1 MSNPRP
7 PFNQDAVLRAQEG
20 KVLAGPAH
28 RGVALDEGGATKE
41 LGVAMVGGATKG
53 CVLGRGLLGGALER
67 RPSLLWP
74 RRRGRAEAVDEVYQ
88 EIRTVVSG

>member
-41 LGVAMVGGATKG
+41 LGVWTWWAGHKG
-53 CVLGRGLLGGALER
+53 VCLRQRPVGRGFGAQAFPAVAKER
-67 RPSLLWP
+67 
-74 RRRGRAEAVDEVYQ
+74 G
-88 EIRTVVSG
+88 

>member
-1 MSNPRP
+1 M
-7 PFNQDAVLRAQEG
+7 
-20 KVLAGPAH
+20 
-28 RGVALDEGGATKE
+28 
-41 LGVAMVGGATKG
+41 AMVGGATKG

-74 RRRGRAEAVDEVYQ
+74 RRGGRAEAVDEVYQ